1 MFAHSSMFSNKYVTI
16 GRKRD
21 YMSKYKTTMYIVST
35 RKTMTNR
42 LNQSLKVLMSQLL
55 RVCEGN
61 DYFQHLYTRRI
72 VLHRFSSIISSSRT
86 TQTSFLICYYIFM
99 LLLNFDS
106 MKRPTTMFFIVCNN
120 VSCIPQKY

>member
-1 MFAHSSMFSNKYVTI
+1 MNI

-21 YMSKYKTTMYIVST
+21 YMSKYKTTMYMVST

-55 RVCEGN
+55 GVCGGN

-72 VLHRFSSIISSSRT
+72 VLHKISSRIT
-86 TQTSFLICYYIFM
+86 YFKLVYDPQFFPN
-99 LLLNFDS
+99 LLVYFHV
-106 MKRPTTMFFIVCNN
+106 TF
-120 VSCIPQKY
+120 